1 MLDIK
6 IKPTHDNFK
15 HPIKGSEHAACWDV
29 YAAEIAQLNYN
40 KYEVNLGF
48 ATEIPDTYK
57 GVIVP
62 RSSITKA
69 NLIMQNSP
77 AQIDSDYRGDW
88 KVVFK
93 VLPTHKFIE
102 KELELEWEF
111 PYNIGD
117 RVAQIYFEEV
127 KPFEFNLVSS
137 LPDSDRGTGGFG
149 SSGNK

>member
-29 YAAEIAQLNYN
+29 YAADVKQLEYGKWEID
-40 KYEVNLGF
+40 LGF
-48 ATEIPDTYK
+48 ATEIPEGWK

-62 RSSITKA
+62 RSSITKTE
-69 NLIMQNSP
+69 LIMQNSP
-77 AQIDSDYRGDW
+77 AQIDSDYRGSW
-88 KVVFK
+88 KIKFLFYLD
-93 VLPTHKFIE
+93 VLEEP
-102 KELELEWEF
+102 F
-111 PYNIGD
+111 PYQIGD

-127 KPFEFNLVSS
+127 KPFQFDLVTI
-137 LPDSDRGTGGFG
+137 LNDTERGSGGFG